1 MTPIPNLPDVNIE
14 PLYEI
19 AKGTEKFIL
28 LKTAVDFNVFDFF
41 NKPQPAQE
49 FVDKAQTDFDLT
61 EKFLNALVAMGLL
74 AKEDSL
80 YNNTPLASA
89 CLIKDKPF
97 FQGNMLELMYKSRE
111 DRWANLGN
119 CLKEGPIQP
128 DRNKSQVFNGKFIV
142 AMAEGAM
149 RGDLHQTVKVVS
161 RLPEFNRSKKLVDLG
176 GGHGLYAIAFSQ
188 ANPELESVVFD
199 LPQVSETTK
208 AYIDE
213 YEMQS
218 RVKAVSGD
226 YTKDD
231 WGKGY
236 DIVFASDALYKPK
249 EELLPVLTKIRESLN
264 PGGLFI
270 SKHWMMNKER
280 TSPDTTVLF
289 DLMLSLTRGFSGYTY
304 CTEESVELFKHAG
317 FDIET
322 FDISSPSKPSVI
334 IVCRKG
340 E

>member
-1 MTPIPNLPDVNIE
+1 MKSIPDLPDVNIE

-19 AKGTEKFIL
+19 AKGTEKSFL
-28 LKTAVDFNVFDFF
+28 LKTAIDFNIFDFF
-41 NKPQPAQE
+41 DKPQSAQG
-49 FVDKAQTDFDLT
+49 FIDKAQTDPDLT

-80 YNNTPLASA
+80 YSNTPLAST
-89 CLIKDKPF
+89 CLMKDRPF
-97 FQGNMLELMYKSRE
+97 FQGNMLELMYKSRGE
-111 DRWANLGN
+111 RWANLGK
-119 CLKEGPIQP
+119 CLKEGPSKP
-128 DRNKSQVFNGKFIV
+128 DGNKNQVFNGKFIV

-161 RLPEFNRSKKLVDLG
+161 KLPEFSRSKKLVDLG

-208 AYIDE
+208 VYIDE

-218 RVKAVSGD
+218 QVKAVPGD
-226 YTKDD
+226 YIKDD

-249 EELLPVLTKIRESLN
+249 KELLPVLRKIRDSLN

-270 SKHWMMNKER
+270 SKHWMINKER

-304 CTEESVELFKHAG
+304 STEESVELFKHAG
-317 FDIET
+317 FDVET

-334 IVCRKG
+334 IVGRKG